1 MKLFPMIQ
9 IVWIILKAKLD
20 YLDVDKFKN
29 VPVILKRL
37 SDVVSIEVVKNT
49 KFSKLNIKA
58 HNLEK
63 KNPDVS
69 TLIQT
74 K

>member
-1 MKLFPMIQ
+1 MIQ
-9 IVWIILKAKLD
+9 IVWIILKTKVD
-20 YLDVDKFKN
+20 CLDVDKFKN
-29 VPVILKRL
+29 VPVILKKL
-37 SDVVSIEVVKNT
+37 SDVMSKEVVKNT
-49 KFSKLNIKA
+49 KFNKLNIKA

-69 TLIQT
+69 TLTQT